1 MTTFVYA
8 FPRKYVTF
16 VATKKGCKP
25 VEFLPAVYFG
35 RIENAT
41 FSTNDPDI
49 IEALKKNPDFG
60 SLISIREQKQH
71 AEIEETPTA
80 APTPESVL
88 ANPDSVVYEESVT
101 SAATA
106 TLWLQKTHGEVFSS
120 SKVADMKIEVARK
133 YNTIF
138 PNWK

>member
-1 MTTFVYA
+1 MTTFIYE
-8 FPRKYVTF
+8 FPRKYVTI
-16 VATKKGCKP
+16 VETKKGSVV

-35 RIENAT
+35 HIENAT
-41 FSTNDPDI
+41 YSTNNPEI
-49 IEALKKNPDFG
+49 IEALKKSTDFG
-60 SLISIREQKQH
+60 SLISIREQTEDVKV
-71 AEIEETPTA
+71 AETPIVA
-80 APTPESVL
+80 TPESSL
-88 ANPDSVVYEESVT
+88 SNPAEAIYEDSVT

-120 SKVADMKIEVARK
+120 SKVADMKIEAARK

>member
-1 MTTFVYA
+1 MV
-8 FPRKYVTF
+8 
-16 VATKKGCKP
+16 

-35 RIENAT
+35 HIENAT
-41 FSTNDPDI
+41 YSTNNPEI
-49 IEALKKNPDFG
+49 IEALKKSTDFG
-60 SLISIREQKQH
+60 SLISIREQTEDVKI
-71 AEIEETPTA
+71 AETPTVA
-80 APTPESVL
+80 TPESSL
-88 ANPDSVVYEESVT
+88 SNPAEAIYEDSVT

-120 SKVADMKIEVARK
+120 SKVADMKIEAARK

>member
-1 MTTFVYA
+1 MTTFIYA
-8 FPRKYVTF
+8 FPRKYVTI
-16 VATKKGCKP
+16 VETKKGSVV

-35 RIENAT
+35 HIENAT
-41 FSTNDPDI
+41 YSTNNPEI
-49 IEALKKNPDFG
+49 IEALKKSTDFG
-60 SLISIREQKQH
+60 SLISIREQTEDVKV
-71 AEIEETPTA
+71 AETPIVA
-80 APTPESVL
+80 TPESSL
-88 ANPDSVVYEESVT
+88 SNPAEAIYEDSVT

-120 SKVADMKIEVARK
+120 SKVADMKIEAARK

>member
-1 MTTFVYA
+1 MTTFIYA

-16 VATKKGCKP
+16 VETKKGREV

-41 FSTNDPDI
+41 YSTNNPEI
-49 IEALKKNPDFG
+49 VEALKKSPDFG
-60 SLISIREQKQH
+60 SLISIREQTEDVKV
-71 AEIEETPTA
+71 AETPIVA
-80 APTPESVL
+80 TPESSL
-88 ANPDSVVYEESVT
+88 SNPAEAIYEDSVT

-120 SKVADMKIEVARK
+120 SKVADMKIEAARK

>member
-1 MTTFVYA
+1 MTTFIYA
-8 FPRKYVTF
+8 FPRKYVTI
-16 VATKKGCKP
+16 VDTKKGSVV

-35 RIENAT
+35 HIENAT
-41 FSTNDPDI
+41 YSTNNPEI
-49 IEALKKNPDFG
+49 IEALKKSTDFG
-60 SLISIREQKQH
+60 SLISIREQTEDVKV
-71 AEIEETPTA
+71 AETPIVA
-80 APTPESVL
+80 TPESSL
-88 ANPDSVVYEESVT
+88 SNPAEAIYEDSVT

-120 SKVADMKIEVARK
+120 SKVADMKIEAARK

>member
-1 MTTFVYA
+1 MTTFIYA

-16 VATKKGCKP
+16 VETKKGSVV
-25 VEFLPAVYFG
+25 VEFSPAVYFG
-35 RIENAT
+35 HIENAT
-41 FSTNDPDI
+41 YSTNNPEI
-49 IEALKKNPDFG
+49 IEALKKSTDFG
-60 SLISIREQKQH
+60 SLISIREQTEDVKV
-71 AEIEETPTA
+71 AETPIVA
-80 APTPESVL
+80 TPESSL
-88 ANPDSVVYEESVT
+88 SNPAEAIYEDSVT

-120 SKVADMKIEVARK
+120 SKVADMKIEAARK

>member
-1 MTTFVYA
+1 MTTFIYA
-8 FPRKYVTF
+8 FPRKYVTI
-16 VATKKGCKP
+16 VETKKGSVV

-35 RIENAT
+35 HIENAT
-41 FSTNDPDI
+41 YSTNNPEI
-49 IEALKKNPDFG
+49 IEALKKSTDFG
-60 SLISIREQKQH
+60 SLISIREQTEDVKV
-71 AEIEETPTA
+71 AETPIVA
-80 APTPESVL
+80 TPESSL
-88 ANPDSVVYEESVT
+88 SNPSEAIYEDSVT

-120 SKVADMKIEVARK
+120 SKVADMKIEAARK

>member
-1 MTTFVYA
+1 MTTFIYA

-16 VATKKGCKP
+16 VETKKGSVV

-35 RIENAT
+35 HIENAT
-41 FSTNDPDI
+41 YSTNNPEI
-49 IEALKKNPDFG
+49 IEALKKSTDFG
-60 SLISIREQKQH
+60 SLISIREQTEDVKV
-71 AEIEETPTA
+71 AETPIVA
-80 APTPESVL
+80 TPESSL
-88 ANPDSVVYEESVT
+88 SNPAEAIYEDSVT

-120 SKVADMKIEVARK
+120 SKVADMKIEAARK

>member
-1 MTTFVYA
+1 MV
-8 FPRKYVTF
+8 
-16 VATKKGCKP
+16 

-35 RIENAT
+35 HIENAT
-41 FSTNDPDI
+41 YSTNNPEI
-49 IEALKKNPDFG
+49 IEALKKSTDFG
-60 SLISIREQKQH
+60 SLISIREQTEDVKV
-71 AEIEETPTA
+71 AETPIVA
-80 APTPESVL
+80 TPESSL
-88 ANPDSVVYEESVT
+88 SNPAEAIYEDSVT

-120 SKVADMKIEVARK
+120 SKVADMKIEAARK

>member
-1 MTTFVYA
+1 MTTFIYA
-8 FPRKYVTF
+8 FPRKYVTI
-16 VATKKGCKP
+16 VETKKGSVV

-35 RIENAT
+35 HIENAT
-41 FSTNDPDI
+41 YSTNNPEI
-49 IEALKKNPDFG
+49 IEALKKSTDFG
-60 SLISIREQKQH
+60 SLISIREQTEDVKV
-71 AEIEETPTA
+71 AETPIAT
-80 APTPESVL
+80 TPESSL
-88 ANPDSVVYEESVT
+88 SNPAEAIYEDSVT

-120 SKVADMKIEVARK
+120 SKVADMKIEAARK